1 MTGLDYVWLAFWVL
15 MAALALALIIR
26 DEEKNS

>member
-1 MTGLDYVWLAFWVL
+1 MTWLDYAWLAFWAL

-26 DEEKNS
+26 DEEKNP